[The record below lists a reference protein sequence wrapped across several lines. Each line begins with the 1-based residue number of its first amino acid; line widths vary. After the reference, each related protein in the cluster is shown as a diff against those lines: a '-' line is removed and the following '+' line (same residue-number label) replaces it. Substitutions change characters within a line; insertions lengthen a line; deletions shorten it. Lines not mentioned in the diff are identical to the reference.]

1 MTAIMASMSLRALVA
16 EDHLASAELARYLL
30 EFDGFEVVCAADGL
44 EALALA
50 TASQPDVV
58 VVDLDLPIVDGCQVR
73 DRLAADPALSK
84 IPVVAVSV
92 YEIGEFCPDHG
103 PGDFAGYVRKPVEP
117 SVFADQIRLAITH
130 SGPR

>member
-1 MTAIMASMSLRALVA
+1 VPIRALVA

-30 EFDGFEVVCAADGL
+30 EFDGFEVVCAADGQ

-50 TASQPDVV
+50 TSKPPDVV
-58 VVDLDLPIVDGCQVR
+58 VIDLDLPIVDGCEVR

-103 PGDFAGYVRKPVEP
+103 PQDFAGYMRKPVEP
-117 SVFADQIRLAITH
+117 TTFAEQVRSAITK
-130 SGPR
+130 SGAG